1 MHTNVFLFSENFT
14 QVEDIDGLIQR
25 TFDGVSSAR
34 ASRGH
39 DLAVYHDFIEIE
51 SWLLNTVDAHEDATV
66 TSIGQTHENREI
78 YSVNIFNRP
87 ENLESDDVPKEHGLI
102 LVLQKLRPILYFVF
116 WA

>member
-1 MHTNVFLFSENFT
+1 MVLEQFT
-14 QVEDIDGLIQR
+14 RVEDIDALIEG
-25 TFDGVSSAR
+25 TFDGVPSAR
-34 ASRGH
+34 VTGGH
-39 DLAVYHDFIEIE
+39 DLTVYHTFGQIE